1 MGKTLRN
8 SRKLRWF
15 FLSCII
21 ILSAAAIAT
30 LVAVLLFAFDV
41 TNSGTAVLI
50 LCIAVAIAA
59 VAAVLSMLMSRVIL
73 APVTRLSEAS
83 RQIARGEF
91 DLSLTYEGGIAEFED
106 TYQSF
111 NTMAQELK
119 GIETLRSDFIA
130 NVSHEFKTPLTA
142 IEGYAM
148 LLQDHEL
155 PQKEQAECAE
165 KILQSAGRLST
176 LVSNILML
184 TKLEQQTDGV
194 ETAPFWLDE
203 QLRQVMVGLEP
214 LWGAKDLE
222 LDLELE
228 PMRYNGNEDLLYHV
242 WSNLLSNAVKFSPQG
257 AVLSVRLEKQERS
270 VIFTVTDRGPG
281 MSADVQRHIFD
292 KFYQGDPSRRQ
303 EGSGLGLPLAK
314 RITQLCGGTISVH
327 SQPGQGSI
335 FTVTLP
341 IQKSKE
347 NPQAY

>member
-8 SRKLRWF
+8 SKKLRWF

-41 TNSGTAVLI
+41 TDSSTAVVL

-91 DLSLTYEGGIAEFED
+91 ELNLDYDGTIPEFRD

-111 NTMAQELK
+111 NTMAKELSA
-119 GIETLRSDFIA
+119 IETLRSDFIA

-155 PQKEQAECAE
+155 PRKEQDECAE

-184 TKLEQQTDGV
+184 TKLEQQTGGV
-194 ETAPFWLDE
+194 EKTPFWLDE
-203 QLRQVMVGLEP
+203 QLRQVMVGMEP
-214 LWGAKDLE
+214 IWGPKELE
-222 LDLELE
+222 LDLEL
-228 PMRYNGNEDLLYHV
+228 PPLRYESNEDLLYHV
-242 WSNLLSNAVKFSPQG
+242 WSNLLSNAVRFSPPG
-257 AVLSVRLEKQERS
+257 AVLSVRLEKQEHS
-270 VIFTVTDRGPG
+270 VVFSVTDRGPG
-281 MSADVQRHIFD
+281 MTADVQRHIFD
-292 KFYQGDPSRRQ
+292 KFYQGDHSRRQ

-314 RITQLCGGTISVH
+314 RITQLCGGTITVQSK
-327 SQPGQGSI
+327 PGEGST

-341 IQKSKE
+341 M
-347 NPQAY
+347 

>member
-91 DLSLTYEGGIAEFED
+91 DLSLTYEGGIAEFKD

-119 GIETLRSDFIA
+119 GA
-130 NVSHEFKTPLTA
+130 
-142 IEGYAM
+142 
-148 LLQDHEL
+148 
-155 PQKEQAECAE
+155 
-165 KILQSAGRLST
+165 
-176 LVSNILML
+176 
-184 TKLEQQTDGV
+184 
-194 ETAPFWLDE
+194 
-203 QLRQVMVGLEP
+203 
-214 LWGAKDLE
+214 
-222 LDLELE
+222 
-228 PMRYNGNEDLLYHV
+228 
-242 WSNLLSNAVKFSPQG
+242 
-257 AVLSVRLEKQERS
+257 
-270 VIFTVTDRGPG
+270 
-281 MSADVQRHIFD
+281 
-292 KFYQGDPSRRQ
+292 
-303 EGSGLGLPLAK
+303 
-314 RITQLCGGTISVH
+314 
-327 SQPGQGSI
+327 
-335 FTVTLP
+335 
-341 IQKSKE
+341 
-347 NPQAY
+347 

>member
-1 MGKTLRN
+1 MRKTLRN
-8 SRKLRWF
+8 SKKLRWF

-41 TNSGTAVLI
+41 TNSTTAMVL

-91 DLSLTYEGGIAEFED
+91 GLNLTYDGTIPEFQD

-111 NTMAQELK
+111 NTMAKELSA
-119 GIETLRSDFIA
+119 IETLRSDFIA

-184 TKLEQQTDGV
+184 TKLEQQTDRV
-194 ETAPFWLDE
+194 EKAPFWLDE

-228 PMRYNGNEDLLYHV
+228 PLRYNGSEDLLYHV

-257 AVLSVRLEKQERS
+257 AVLSVRLEKREKS
-270 VIFTVTDRGPG
+270 AVFTVTDRGPG
-281 MSADVQRHIFD
+281 MTADVQRHIFD
-292 KFYQGDPSRRQ
+292 KFYQGDHSRRQ

-314 RITQLCGGTISVH
+314 RITQLCGGTISVQ
-327 SQPGQGSI
+327 SQPGQGST

-341 IQKSKE
+341 M
-347 NPQAY
+347 

>member
-1 MGKTLRN
+1 MRKTLRN
-8 SRKLRWF
+8 SKKLRWF

-41 TNSGTAVLI
+41 TNSTTAMVL

-91 DLSLTYEGGIAEFED
+91 GLNLTYDGTIPEFQD

-111 NTMAQELK
+111 NTMAKELSA
-119 GIETLRSDFIA
+119 IETLRSDFIA

-184 TKLEQQTDGV
+184 TKLEQQTDRV
-194 ETAPFWLDE
+194 EKP
-203 QLRQVMVGLEP
+203 
-214 LWGAKDLE
+214 
-222 LDLELE
+222 
-228 PMRYNGNEDLLYHV
+228 
-242 WSNLLSNAVKFSPQG
+242 
-257 AVLSVRLEKQERS
+257 
-270 VIFTVTDRGPG
+270 
-281 MSADVQRHIFD
+281 
-292 KFYQGDPSRRQ
+292 PS
-303 EGSGLGLPLAK
+303 GWTSS
-314 RITQLCGGTISVH
+314 CGR
-327 SQPGQGSI
+327 
-335 FTVTLP
+335 
-341 IQKSKE
+341 
-347 NPQAY
+347 

>member
-41 TNSGTAVLI
+41 TNSTTAMVL

-91 DLSLTYEGGIAEFED
+91 GLNLTYDGTIPEFQD

-111 NTMAQELK
+111 NTMAKELSA
-119 GIETLRSDFIA
+119 IETLRSDFIA

-148 LLQDHEL
+148 LLQDHDL
-155 PQKEQAECAE
+155 PKKDQAECAE

-184 TKLEQQTDGV
+184 TKLEQQTDRV
-194 ETAPFWLDE
+194 EKAPFWLDE

-214 LWGAKDLE
+214 LWGTKDLE

-228 PMRYNGNEDLLYHV
+228 PLRYNGSEDLLYHV
-242 WSNLLSNAVKFSPQG
+242 WSNLLSNAVKFSPNG
-257 AVLSVRLEKQERS
+257 GVLSVRLEKREKS
-270 VIFTVTDRGPG
+270 AVFTVTDRGPG
-281 MSADVQRHIFD
+281 MTADVQRHIFD
-292 KFYQGDPSRRQ
+292 KFYQGDQSRRQ

-314 RITQLCGGTISVH
+314 RITQLCGGTISVQ
-327 SQPGQGSI
+327 SQPGQGST

-341 IQKSKE
+341 M
-347 NPQAY
+347 

>member
-91 DLSLTYEGGIAEFED
+91 DLSLTYEGGIAEFKD

-111 NTMAQELK
+111 NTMARELK
-119 GIETLRSDFIA
+119 SIETLRSDFIA

-148 LLQDHEL
+148 LLQDHDL
-155 PQKEQAECAE
+155 PKKDQAECAE

-184 TKLEQQTDGV
+184 TKLEQQTGV
-194 ETAPFWLDE
+194 VEKAPFWLDE

-228 PMRYNGNEDLLYHV
+228 PLRYNGSEDLLYHV

-257 AVLSVRLEKQERS
+257 AVLSVRLEKQEQS
-270 VIFTVTDRGPG
+270 VVFTVTDRGPG
-281 MSADVQRHIFD
+281 MSEDVQRHIFD
-292 KFYQGDPSRRQ
+292 KFYQGDHSRRQ

-314 RITQLCGGTISVH
+314 RITQLCGGSISVH
-327 SQPGQGSI
+327 SQPGQGST
-335 FTVTLP
+335 FSVTLP
-341 IQKSKE
+341 L
-347 NPQAY
+347 

>member
-1 MGKTLRN
+1 MRKTLRN
-8 SRKLRWF
+8 SKKLRWF

-41 TNSGTAVLI
+41 TNSTTAMVL

-91 DLSLTYEGGIAEFED
+91 GLNLTYDGTIPEFQD

-111 NTMAQELK
+111 NTMAKELSA
-119 GIETLRSDFIA
+119 IETLRSDFIA

-184 TKLEQQTDGV
+184 TKLEQQTDRV
-194 ETAPFWLDE
+194 EKAPFWLDE

-228 PMRYNGNEDLLYHV
+228 PLRYNGSEDLLYHV
-242 WSNLLSNAVKFSPQG
+242 WSNLLSNAVKFSPNG
-257 AVLSVRLEKQERS
+257 GVLSVRLEKREKS
-270 VIFTVTDRGPG
+270 AVFTVTDRGPG
-281 MSADVQRHIFD
+281 MTADVQRHIFD
-292 KFYQGDPSRRQ
+292 KFYQGDHSRRQ

-314 RITQLCGGTISVH
+314 RITQLCGGTISVQ
-327 SQPGQGSI
+327 SQPGQGST

-341 IQKSKE
+341 M
-347 NPQAY
+347 

>member
-30 LVAVLLFAFDV
+30 LVAVLLFAFEV
-41 TNSGTAVLI
+41 TNSTTAMVL

-91 DLSLTYEGGIAEFED
+91 GLKLTYDGTIPEFQD

-111 NTMAQELK
+111 NTMAKELSA
-119 GIETLRSDFIA
+119 IETLRSDFIA

-148 LLQDHEL
+148 LLQDHDL
-155 PQKEQAECAE
+155 PKKDQAECAE

-184 TKLEQQTDGV
+184 TKLEQQTDRV
-194 ETAPFWLDE
+194 EKAPFWLDE

-228 PMRYNGNEDLLYHV
+228 PLRYNGSEDLLYHV
-242 WSNLLSNAVKFSPQG
+242 WSNLLSNAVKFSPNG
-257 AVLSVRLEKQERS
+257 GVLSVRLEKREKS
-270 VIFTVTDRGPG
+270 AVFTVTDRGPG
-281 MSADVQRHIFD
+281 MTADVQRHIFD
-292 KFYQGDPSRRQ
+292 KFYQGDHSRRQ

-314 RITQLCGGTISVH
+314 RITQLCGGTISVQ
-327 SQPGQGSI
+327 SQPGQGST

-341 IQKSKE
+341 M
-347 NPQAY
+347 

>member
-91 DLSLTYEGGIAEFED
+91 ELNLTYDGTIPEFQD

-111 NTMAQELK
+111 NTMARELK
-119 GIETLRSDFIA
+119 SIETLRSDFIA

-148 LLQDHEL
+148 LLQDHDL
-155 PQKEQAECAE
+155 PKKDQAECAE

-184 TKLEQQTDGV
+184 TKLEQQTGV
-194 ETAPFWLDE
+194 VEKAPFWLDE

-228 PMRYNGNEDLLYHV
+228 PLRYNGSEDLLYHV

-257 AVLSVRLEKQERS
+257 AVLSVRLEKQEQS
-270 VIFTVTDRGPG
+270 VVFTVTDRGPG
-281 MSADVQRHIFD
+281 MSEDVQRHIFD
-292 KFYQGDPSRRQ
+292 KFYQGDHSRRQ

-314 RITQLCGGTISVH
+314 RITQLCGGSISVH
-327 SQPGQGSI
+327 SQPGQGST
-335 FTVTLP
+335 FSVTLP
-341 IQKSKE
+341 L
-347 NPQAY
+347 

>member
-30 LVAVLLFAFDV
+30 LVAVLLFAFEV
-41 TNSGTAVLI
+41 TNSTTAMVL

-91 DLSLTYEGGIAEFED
+91 GLNLTYDGTIPEFQD

-111 NTMAQELK
+111 NTMAKELSA
-119 GIETLRSDFIA
+119 IETLRSDFIA

-148 LLQDHEL
+148 LLQAHEL

-184 TKLEQQTDGV
+184 TKLEQQTDRV
-194 ETAPFWLDE
+194 EKAPFWLDE

-214 LWGAKDLE
+214 LWGAMDLE

-228 PMRYNGNEDLLYHV
+228 PLRYNGSEDLLYHV
-242 WSNLLSNAVKFSPQG
+242 WSNLLSNAVKFSPNG
-257 AVLSVRLEKQERS
+257 GVLSVRLEKREKS
-270 VIFTVTDRGPG
+270 AVFTVTDRGPG
-281 MSADVQRHIFD
+281 MTADVQRHIFD
-292 KFYQGDPSRRQ
+292 KFYQDDHSRRQ

-314 RITQLCGGTISVH
+314 RITQLCGGTISVQ
-327 SQPGQGSI
+327 SQPGQGST

-341 IQKSKE
+341 M
-347 NPQAY
+347 

>member
-1 MGKTLRN
+1 MAKPILRN
-8 SRKLRWF
+8 NRLRWF

-21 ILSAAAIAT
+21 ILSAAAVAT

-50 LCIAVAIAA
+50 LCIAVAVAA

-83 RQIARGEF
+83 QRIAKGDF
-91 DLSLTYEGGIAEFED
+91 DLNLTYDGSINEFRD

-111 NTMAQELK
+111 NTMVRELST
-119 GIETLRSDFIA
+119 IETLRSDFIA

-148 LLQDHEL
+148 LLQDHDL

-165 KILQSAGRLST
+165 KILQSASRLSS

-184 TKLEQQTDGV
+184 SKLEQQTAAV

-203 QLRQVMVGLEP
+203 QLRQVLVGLEP
-214 LWGAKDLE
+214 LWGPKELE
-222 LDLELE
+222 LDLEL
-228 PMRYNGNEDLLYHV
+228 PPLRYNGNEDLLYHV
-242 WSNLLSNAVKFSPQG
+242 WSNLLSNAVKFSPEGGTLTLHLQQQNG
-257 AVLSVRLEKQERS
+257 QVTV
-270 VIFTVTDRGPG
+270 TVTDRGPG
-281 MSADVQRHIFD
+281 MSEDVQRHIFD
-292 KFYQGDPSRRQ
+292 KFYQGDPSRKQ

-314 RITQLCGGTISVH
+314 RITQLCGGAISVQ
-327 SQPGQGSI
+327 SQPGKGST

-341 IQKSKE
+341 M
-347 NPQAY
+347 

>member
-1 MGKTLRN
+1 MRKTLRN
-8 SRKLRWF
+8 SKKLRWF

-41 TNSGTAVLI
+41 TNSTTAMVL

-91 DLSLTYEGGIAEFED
+91 GLNLTYDGTIPEFQD

-111 NTMAQELK
+111 NTMAKELSA
-119 GIETLRSDFIA
+119 IETLRSDFIA

-184 TKLEQQTDGV
+184 TKLEQQTDRV
-194 ETAPFWLDE
+194 EKAPFWLDE

-228 PMRYNGNEDLLYHV
+228 PLRCNGSEDLLYHV
-242 WSNLLSNAVKFSPQG
+242 WSNLLSNAVKFSPNG
-257 AVLSVRLEKQERS
+257 GVLSVRLEKREKS
-270 VIFTVTDRGPG
+270 AVFTVTDRGPG
-281 MSADVQRHIFD
+281 MTADVQRHIFD
-292 KFYQGDPSRRQ
+292 KFYQGDHSRRQ

-314 RITQLCGGTISVH
+314 RITQLCGGTISVQ
-327 SQPGQGSI
+327 SQPGQGST

-341 IQKSKE
+341 T
-347 NPQAY
+347 